1 MKRVLRSIFINA
13 GSIWAVS
20 FLVTGVVLEKELETL
35 FVAAFALGLINLLVK
50 PIINI
55 LLLPINLVTLGMF
68 RWVVNVAALYVVTV
82 IVPDF
87 KIVPFEFVGFSY
99 QGIVIPAVSFNL
111 ILSFVVI
118 TFLISLVSSFL
129 FWLSK

>member
-1 MKRVLRSIFINA
+1 
-13 GSIWAVS
+13 
-20 FLVTGVVLEKELETL
+20 VT
-35 FVAAFALGLINLLVK
+35 AFALGLINLLVK
-50 PIINI
+50 PVINI
-55 LLLPINLVTLGMF
+55 LLLPINLVTLGTF

-111 ILSFVVI
+111 ILSFIVI

>member
-1 MKRVLRSIFINA
+1 MKRTLRSIFINA
-13 GSIWAVS
+13 ASIWAVS
-20 FLVTGVVLEKELETL
+20 FLVTGIILEKGLETL
-35 FVAAFALGLINLLVK
+35 LVTAFALGLINLLVK
-50 PIINI
+50 PVINI
-55 LLLPINLVTLGMF
+55 LLLPINLVTLGTF

-111 ILSFVVI
+111 ILSFIVI

>member
-1 MKRVLRSIFINA
+1 MKRILRSVFINA
-13 GSIWAVS
+13 ASIWLIS
-20 FLVTGVVLEKELETL
+20 FVVAGVVLEKGFETL
-35 FVAAFALGLINLLVK
+35 FVTAFALGLINLLVK
-50 PIINI
+50 PVINI
-55 LLLPINLVTLGMF
+55 LLLPINLVTLGTF
-68 RWVVNVAALYVVTV
+68 RWVINVAALYVVTV
-82 IVPDF
+82 VVPDF

-99 QGIVIPAVSFNL
+99 QGIVIPAFSFNL